1 MIKIYYGLSGT
12 FKGTTI
18 KSILS
23 NNNNQDISVVWSMI
37 KTWKRLETGIYS
49 GLIERN
55 DLNYALL
62 HLCNLEHTLKTT
74 DKKDILVERGVSDM
88 SYYRLQAYRNIDPDA
103 SDKWIREA
111 IEEELKIC
119 QGQAIHKILLV
130 QNDREFI
137 ENTVLSEKTR
147 CEVFPNGLDDYL
159 KSQELYVKFTEQY
172 NKIDEVIT
180 INNARSYLE
189 SLGVEYD
196 EKLTNFKQQNL

>member
-1 MIKIYYGLSGT
+1 MIKIFYGLSGT

-23 NNNNQDISVVWSMI
+23 NNQDIAVVWSMI

-74 DKKDILVERGVSDM
+74 DKKNILVERGVSDM
-88 SYYRLQAYRNIDPDA
+88 SFYRMSAYRNIDPDA

-111 IEEELKIC
+111 VEEELRIC
-119 QGQAIHKILLV
+119 QGQAVHKILLV

-137 ENTVLSEKTR
+137 ENVVLSEKTR
-147 CEVFPNGLDDYL
+147 REVFPDLDTYL
-159 KSQELYVKFTEQY
+159 KCQDQYVKFCEKY
-172 NKIDEVIT
+172 NDISEVIT
-180 INNARSYLE
+180 INNAKSYLE
-189 SLGVEYD
+189 SLGIEYN
-196 EKLTNFKQQNL
+196 EELCKKS